1 MILKGSLAESATGPY
16 TEGIGPAGRAASTAS
31 RRRPTREPRASPA
44 RERTRRGSGARSRAS
59 AARRRAV
66 RGRWRTSR
74 PPRHYFRRRGRAIP
88 SRRAVAAPAAEQTG
102 PPAFVAALAAPAGE
116 RTREPAVAEPAPAK
130 TELRLASSAH
140 FPAAAASWA
149 RSSARARARP
159 NHEPVR
165 NREWGTSLGGTSE
178 RVARPTSRR
187 SGTRHT
193 GTSRCSLE
201 NEPRAPSRSRNRSGR
216 SRGKSPR
223 AQSPGVVERPLAICP
238 TWMRPRPRIVRCLEP
253 PRSRPN
259 SSGPPRR
266 PGATRLIRRLLARAP
281 RAPKASR
288 RNTARRVGPTDRRR
302 TVYRRPAPGSTRF
315 RRRRASSWGLHMR
328 EPGQNPCADVDRGE
342 LLSNFVV
349 CYI

>member
-31 RRRPTREPRASPA
+31 RRRPTREKRASPA
-44 RERTRRGSGARSRAS
+44 RERTRRGSDARSRAS

-74 PPRHYFRRRGRAIP
+74 PPRRYFRRRGRAIP
-88 SRRAVAAPAAEQTG
+88 ARRAAVWEVRLAPRKRRAAAAPTG
-102 PPAFVAALAAPAGE
+102 P
-116 RTREPAVAEPAPAK
+116 
-130 TELRLASSAH
+130 RLASSAQ

-149 RSSARARARP
+149 RSRARARARP

-201 NEPRAPSRSRNRSGR
+201 NEP
-216 SRGKSPR
+216 
-223 AQSPGVVERPLAICP
+223 
-238 TWMRPRPRIVRCLEP
+238 
-253 PRSRPN
+253 
-259 SSGPPRR
+259 
-266 PGATRLIRRLLARAP
+266 
-281 RAPKASR
+281 
-288 RNTARRVGPTDRRR
+288 
-302 TVYRRPAPGSTRF
+302 
-315 RRRRASSWGLHMR
+315 
-328 EPGQNPCADVDRGE
+328 GE
-342 LLSNFVV
+342 LLSPFVV

>member
-16 TEGIGPAGRAASTAS
+16 TEGKGPAGRAASTAS
-31 RRRPTREPRASPA
+31 RRRPTRETRASPA

-88 SRRAVAAPAAEQTG
+88 ARRAVAAPAAE
-102 PPAFVAALAAPAGE
+102 
-116 RTREPAVAEPAPAK
+116 RTREP
-130 TELRLASSAH
+130 
-140 FPAAAASWA
+140 
-149 RSSARARARP
+149 ARARP

-223 AQSPGVVERPLAICP
+223 AQSPGVVERPL
-238 TWMRPRPRIVRCLEP
+238 
-253 PRSRPN
+253 
-259 SSGPPRR
+259 
-266 PGATRLIRRLLARAP
+266 
-281 RAPKASR
+281 
-288 RNTARRVGPTDRRR
+288 
-302 TVYRRPAPGSTRF
+302 
-315 RRRRASSWGLHMR
+315 
-328 EPGQNPCADVDRGE
+328 GE
-342 LLSNFVV
+342 LLCQILLYVTT
-349 CYI
+349 